1 MDRVLVL
8 NGEDYLVCNELTM
21 NNKYYIFAVSVDN
34 NKFTV
39 LERKESENGFVVES
53 LKDPEEVKAVIT
65 EISKENN

>member
-21 NNKYYIFAVSVDN
+21 NNKDYIFAVSVDN
-34 NKFTV
+34 DRFTV
-39 LERKESENGFVVES
+39 LKKRTTENGFVVES

>member
-21 NNKYYIFAVSVDN
+21 NNKNYIFAVSVDN
-34 NKFTV
+34 DRFTV
-39 LERKESENGFVVES
+39 LEKRTTENGFVVES

>member
-21 NNKYYIFAVSVDN
+21 NNKDYIFAVSVDN
-34 NKFTV
+34 DRFTV
-39 LERKESENGFVVES
+39 LEKRTTENGFVVES

>member
-21 NNKYYIFAVSVDN
+21 NNKNYIFAVSVDN
-34 NKFTV
+34 NRFTV
-39 LERKESENGFVVES
+39 LEKRTTENGFVVES

>member
-8 NGEDYLVCNELTM
+8 NGEDYLICNELTM
-21 NNKYYIFAVSVDN
+21 NNKNYIFAVSVDN
-34 NKFTV
+34 DRFTV
-39 LERKESENGFVVES
+39 LEKRTTENGFVVES